1 MPPTLFWIFL
11 CLSSLLLPCVADAFL
26 GGFFLQMQALVI
38 FVCLGVR
45 GSVSSSSSTCSSLGV
60 RLLGAQGVH

>member
-1 MPPTLFWIFL
+1 
-11 CLSSLLLPCVADAFL
+11 LLLPCVVDAFL

-45 GSVSSSSSTCSSLGV
+45 DSVSSSSSTCSFLVV

>member
-1 MPPTLFWIFL
+1 
-11 CLSSLLLPCVADAFL
+11 
-26 GGFFLQMQALVI
+26 MQALVI